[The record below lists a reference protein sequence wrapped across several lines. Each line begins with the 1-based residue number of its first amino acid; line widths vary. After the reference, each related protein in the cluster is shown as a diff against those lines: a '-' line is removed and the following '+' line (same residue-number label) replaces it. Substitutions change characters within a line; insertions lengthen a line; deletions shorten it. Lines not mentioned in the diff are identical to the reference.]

1 MSTTAD
7 NSWDTHDSFSL
18 HHGARKAQLAS
29 GSRANILGD
38 GTRQAQSIQDQ
49 GRGFESVSDFAGK
62 FEAVDAAH
70 ALEGEDAATWNRVIG
85 MWLEWSAAY
94 EEVAGRMFED
104 GEDNGK
110 LEALLD
116 EMDQLR
122 LEAVELS
129 EGLLKY

>member
-1 MSTTAD
+1 MCTTAD

-18 HHGARKAQLAS
+18 HHGSRKAQLAS
-29 GSRANILGD
+29 ESRANILGD
-38 GTRQAQSIQDQ
+38 GSRQAQSIPEQ
-49 GRGFESVSDFAGK
+49 GPRFESVSEFAGK
-62 FEAVDAAH
+62 LEAVDAAH
-70 ALEGEDAATWNRVIG
+70 ALEGEDAAAWNRAIG

-104 GEDNGK
+104 GEDNEK

-129 EGLLKY
+129 EGLLNY